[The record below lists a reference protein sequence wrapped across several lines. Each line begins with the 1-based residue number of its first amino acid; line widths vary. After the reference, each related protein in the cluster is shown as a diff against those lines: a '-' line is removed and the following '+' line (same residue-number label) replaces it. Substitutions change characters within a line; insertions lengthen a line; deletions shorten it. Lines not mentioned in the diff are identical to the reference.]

1 MTSSTLLSMTSVSGE
16 DIRQYIDDIARLRI
30 EVFREFPYLYDG
42 DLAYEKQYLESYVR
56 SPRAVVVVA
65 KADDQVVGVST
76 ALPLA
81 DETGAFKQ
89 PFLDRGWDVARIFY
103 CAESVIRKAFRGGGS
118 GGRFFAAR
126 EAHAKAVGDYDVC
139 CFAAVDR
146 PADHPLRPRDYRPLD
161 GFWKRQG
168 YAKHTELQM
177 RLAWKD
183 IDEAQQ
189 SEKSLTFWLK
199 SL

>member
-1 MTSSTLLSMTSVSGE
+1 MTSVSGE
-16 DIRQYIDDIARLRI
+16 DIRQYIDDLARLRI

-42 DLAYEKQYLESYVR
+42 DLAYEKQYLESYVK
-56 SPRAVVVVA
+56 SSLAVVILA
-65 KADDQVVGVST
+65 KADDQVVGMST

-81 DETGAFKQ
+81 DEPDAFKQ
-89 PFLDRGWDVARIFY
+89 PFLDKGWDITRIFY
-103 CAESVIRKAFRGGGS
+103 FAESVIRKEFRGGGS
-118 GGRFFAAR
+118 GAKFFAAR
-126 EAHAKAVGDYDVC
+126 EAHAKAAGDYDVC

-146 PADHPLRPRDYRPLD
+146 PTDHPLRPQDYRPLD
-161 GFWKRQG
+161 GFWERQG
-168 YAKHTELQM
+168 YVKHTELQM